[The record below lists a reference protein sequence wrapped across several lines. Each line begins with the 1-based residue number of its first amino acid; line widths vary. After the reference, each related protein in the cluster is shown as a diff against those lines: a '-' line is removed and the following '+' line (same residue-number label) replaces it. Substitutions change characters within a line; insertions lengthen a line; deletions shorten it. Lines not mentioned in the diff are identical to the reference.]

1 MHGKDGLT
9 RVIGQLQG
17 LELPA
22 PAWEERILPARIQ
35 RYNPADLEHL
45 CLSGVVTWGR
55 LNAGGALGAEEELED
70 DLPPKARTRRP
81 GPVRNSPLAFVLRD
95 DLGVFLAPASE
106 EGLLA
111 GLPSAAREVAEFL
124 AERGASF
131 LPEITKGTG
140 RLPTEVEDAL
150 WDLVSAGLV
159 SGDGVAGLRL
169 LLGRNKPPARHTR
182 LRAVPGGRS
191 GAISSRG
198 RPLPAGRW
206 SLWRRDAVEEE
217 PAERDELV
225 ARQLLRRYG
234 VVFRDLLARERNA
247 PPWRVLLPVYRR
259 LEARGEIRGGRFV
272 NGFVGEQFALP
283 EAIESLRAV
292 RRSGDDTETIIL
304 PAADPLNLVGIIV
317 PGQRVSPF
325 STLAVAYRNGV
336 AIDVAP
342 LGTLRSRLWGRES
355 AAPAPAR

>member
-1 MHGKDGLT
+1 MFL
-9 RVIGQLQG
+9 V
-17 LELPA
+17 PA
-22 PAWEERILPARIQ
+22 TEAAL
-35 RYNPADLEHL
+35 
-45 CLSGVVTWGR
+45 LS
-55 LNAGGALGAEEELED
+55 
-70 DLPPKARTRRP
+70 
-81 GPVRNSPLAFVLRD
+81 
-95 DLGVFLAPASE
+95 
-106 EGLLA
+106 
-111 GLPSAAREVAEFL
+111 GLPSAAREVAEYL
-124 AERGASF
+124 AARGASF

-169 LLGRNKPPARHTR
+169 LLARNKPPARHSR
-182 LRAVPGGRS
+182 LRAVPGGRT
-191 GAISSRG
+191 GAISARS

-206 SLWRRDAVEEE
+206 SLWRRDAVDED
-217 PAERDELV
+217 PAERDEIL

-234 VVFRDLLARERNA
+234 VVFRDILVRERNA
-247 PPWRVLLPVYRR
+247 PPWRVLLPIYRR

-272 NGFVGEQFALP
+272 NGFGGEQFALP
-283 EAIESLRAV
+283 EAIESLRAL
-292 RRSGDDTETIIL
+292 RRSGDDAETVIL

-355 AAPAPAR
+355 AAPAPAQ

>member
-1 MHGKDGLT
+1 M
-9 RVIGQLQG
+9 
-17 LELPA
+17 
-22 PAWEERILPARIQ
+22 
-35 RYNPADLEHL
+35 
-45 CLSGVVTWGR
+45 
-55 LNAGGALGAEEELED
+55 
-70 DLPPKARTRRP
+70 
-81 GPVRNSPLAFVLRD
+81 
-95 DLGVFLAPASE
+95 
-106 EGLLA
+106 
-111 GLPSAAREVAEFL
+111 
-124 AERGASF
+124 
-131 LPEITKGTG
+131 
-140 RLPTEVEDAL
+140 
-150 WDLVSAGLV
+150 

-191 GAISSRG
+191 GAISGISGRG

-206 SLWRRDAVEEE
+206 SLWRRDAAEED

-234 VVFRDLLARERNA
+234 VVFRDLLVRERNA
-247 PPWRVLLPVYRR
+247 PPWRVLLGVLRR

-283 EAIESLRAV
+283 EAVESLRAV
-292 RRSGDDTETIIL
+292 RRSGDDAGTVIL
-304 PAADPLNLVGIIV
+304 PAADPLNLIGIIV

-355 AAPAPAR
+355 AAPSP

>member
-1 MHGKDGLT
+1 M
-9 RVIGQLQG
+9 
-17 LELPA
+17 
-22 PAWEERILPARIQ
+22 
-35 RYNPADLEHL
+35 
-45 CLSGVVTWGR
+45 
-55 LNAGGALGAEEELED
+55 
-70 DLPPKARTRRP
+70 
-81 GPVRNSPLAFVLRD
+81 
-95 DLGVFLAPASE
+95 
-106 EGLLA
+106 
-111 GLPSAAREVAEFL
+111 AEFL
-124 AERGASF
+124 AGRGASF
-131 LPEITKGTG
+131 LPEIARGTG
-140 RLPTEVEDAL
+140 RLPAEVEDAL

-169 LLGRNKPPARHTR
+169 LLGRNRPPARHTR

-191 GAISSRG
+191 GAISGRG

-206 SLWRRDAVEEE
+206 SLWRRDASDGVEEDPRSSTGE
-217 PAERDELV
+217 RSIKSAERDELV

-234 VVFRDLLARERNA
+234 VVFRDLLVRERNA
-247 PPWRVLLPVYRR
+247 PPWRVLLPVLRR

-283 EAIESLRAV
+283 EAVESLRAV
-292 RRSGDDTETIIL
+292 RRSGDDAGTVIL
-304 PAADPLNLVGIIV
+304 PAADPLNLIGIIV

-355 AAPAPAR
+355 AAPSP